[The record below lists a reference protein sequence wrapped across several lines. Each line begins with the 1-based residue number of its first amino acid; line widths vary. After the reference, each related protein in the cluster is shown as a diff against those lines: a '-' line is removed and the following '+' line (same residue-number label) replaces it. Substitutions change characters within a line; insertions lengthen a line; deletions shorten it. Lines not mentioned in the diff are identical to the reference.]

1 MQHLDEL
8 RAHLFRALEWGDA
21 HATFEAV
28 TAGVPAELRGRQPP
42 GQEHTLWQ
50 LTEHLRLAQEDILDF
65 CVNANYAEREFPEG
79 YWPPSPAPPSE
90 PAWQESLAAIRRD
103 RQALQQL
110 ASDSACD
117 LFAAIPHGTGQTYLR
132 EILLVIDHNAYHVGQ
147 LVLARRALGIW
158 PPT

>member
-1 MQHLDEL
+1 MLNLDEL

-21 HATFEAV
+21 HATFDAATKDV
-28 TAGVPAELRGRQPP
+28 AANMRGQQPP

-79 YWPPSPAPPSE
+79 YWPPTPAPPSDA
-90 PAWQESLAAIRRD
+90 AWDESLARIRRD

-110 ASDSACD
+110 ALDSGRD
-117 LFAAIPHGTGQTYLR
+117 LFATIPHGTGQTYLR
-132 EILLVIDHNAYHVGQ
+132 ELLLVIDHNAYHVGQ
-147 LVLARRALGIW
+147 IILARRALGIW